1 MKNACTFTGPK
12 PTRFKFKYNEDYK
25 LCKKLKKVILTQ
37 MKRLYNEKG
46 VRRFYVTGAIGVHM
60 WAGELALQLKSLPG
74 YGDIE
79 LVVVLPFPG
88 YDAQWDIRSKKRMEA
103 LIQNSTECLTLG
115 KSASQENYVLA
126 NRYFADHAQFLIA
139 VSDHADAL
147 PADMTQMEAYALQ
160 KGLGVIFIHPDTVET
175 KGVFSES
182 L

>member
-1 MKNACTFTGPK
+1 MKNSCTFTGPK
-12 PTRFKFKYNEDYK
+12 PTRFKFKYNDDYK
-25 LCKKLKKVILTQ
+25 LCKKLKKVMLTQ

-103 LIQNSTECLTLG
+103 LIQNSVESTTIG
-115 KSASQENYVLA
+115 TSASQENYVLA
-126 NRYFADHAQFLIA
+126 NLYLVDHAQFLIT
-139 VSDHADAL
+139 VSDHAGAL
-147 PADMTQMEAYALQ
+147 PADMTQMEAYAFQ
-160 KGLGVIFIHPDTVET
+160 KDLGMIFIHPDTVEV
-175 KGVFSES
+175 KGVFSEN